1 MSQWAGRFR
10 CLFLGIVMVSGSF
23 LSQASVIESPQNTT
37 KLGLEY
43 VGTQTCAECHQQEVT
58 GQHVGEQSDHQ
69 GEGPHDERR
78 HELDGHDKK

>member
-23 LSQASVIESPQNTT
+23 FPQASVIESPQNTT

-43 VGTQTCAECHQQEVT
+43 VGTQACAECHQQEEEAWKGSHHDMAMKHANSESV
-58 GQHVGEQSDHQ
+58 Q
-69 GEGPHDERR
+69 GDFDNR
-78 HELDGHDKK
+78 